1 MTAGRAAPQRAD
13 GACRLVVHVVP
24 NARRDEVDGWHD
36 GALRIRLAAVPLDGK
51 ANEALV
57 AFVASELD
65 LPRRAVRVLRGA
77 SSRHKQL
84 AIATSGDRV
93 EAWLLSVAPSPPA

>member
-1 MTAGRAAPQRAD
+1 MAMAWPGLQVTD
-13 GACRLVVHVVP
+13 GGCRLMVHVVP
-24 NARRDEVDGWHD
+24 NARCNRVDGWHD
-36 GALRIRLAAVPLDGK
+36 GALRIRLGATPVDGK

-65 LPRRAVRVLRGA
+65 LPRRAVQVLRGG

-84 AIATSGDRV
+84 AIATASARID
-93 EAWLLSVAPSPPA
+93 AWLQRVAPAPPA